1 MTAAGSGTGSPA
13 SSASPDSSTP
23 GSPNS
28 GSTARSVRARIEAVH
43 GELGKLEL
51 GSALTDAIEHLD
63 ALDRHLT
70 ALSEEHQRIREAN
83 ATLAEHVVLL
93 RAENERVLQASA
105 GLAQA
110 IAGSDERLD
119 DLRFALADTGRE
131 VAGVVQQ
138 AIAVTTSAPA
148 PEPGPAAKGP
158 TGKSPTGKTPA
169 AKSPATKS
177 EGSTKSAGKEKPAGD
192 PKAGDAK
199 TDAPSGAAK
208 GEDPAAN
215 GAS

>member
-1 MTAAGSGTGSPA
+1 M
-13 SSASPDSSTP
+13 
-23 GSPNS
+23 
-28 GSTARSVRARIEAVH
+28 ARSVRARIEAVH

-51 GSALTDAIEHLD
+51 GSALTNAIEHLD

-70 ALSEEHQRIREAN
+70 ALAEEHQHIREVN
-83 ATLAEHVVLL
+83 AALAEHVVLL

-110 IAGSDERLD
+110 VAGSDERLD

-148 PEPGPAAKGP
+148 PEPGPTAKGTAAAGQAKEP
-158 TGKSPTGKTPA
+158 SGDDAKVDTPPREA
-169 AKSPATKS
+169 
-177 EGSTKSAGKEKPAGD
+177 
-192 PKAGDAK
+192 KAG
-199 TDAPSGAAK
+199 TK
-208 GEDPAAN
+208 GEDPAPN
-215 GAS
+215 GSDATR